1 MTPERKVVDQ
11 EVRDRVTTDLG
22 TTFLLEAGAGT
33 GKTRVLVDRYVRC
46 VLDPERGSGDV
57 RTVAAITFTEKA
69 AGELRQRVREEFEA
83 RAAGA
88 AADSAEAEAIVR
100 ALDALDDAPIST
112 IHGFAGRLLR
122 EFPVEAR
129 VDPAFEQLDGLG
141 SELERARLWEE
152 WLAALAGADIE
163 AVAGVE
169 ADSGVEVVDSAGAL
183 DRVDAAGGVASAGRA
198 ARRLSR
204 LLRSGVRLDKV
215 HELAIGARGVFGE
228 RYDLDPAPAPAPA
241 DEPELGA
248 ALAALAEPLARLRA
262 YCAAACVD
270 QSDKGFAAAMD
281 LVEAVAR
288 LIAAPPADVD
298 LLAARL
304 YALPA
309 KDNKTAPGGA
319 MKGWDAALGG
329 KEELQLRYKAL
340 VAGIFSARDLYAE
353 FVTGLAVWVAD
364 SFSRWAGAAQLA
376 LGRLD
381 FTDLLGCLRDLLV
394 RDCAARRAL
403 QA

>member
-152 WLAALAGADIE
+152 WLAALAGAE
-163 AVAGVE
+163 
-169 ADSGVEVVDSAGAL
+169 
-183 DRVDAAGGVASAGRA
+183 AAGGVAGTGRA

-204 LLRSGVRLDKV
+204 LLRAGVRLDKV
-215 HELAIGARGVFGE
+215 QELAIGAKGVFGE

-329 KEELQLRYKAL
+329 KEGLQLRYKAL
-340 VAGIFSARDLYAE
+340 VAGIFLSLIHI
-353 FVTGLAVWVAD
+353 
-364 SFSRWAGAAQLA
+364 
-376 LGRLD
+376 
-381 FTDLLGCLRDLLV
+381 
-394 RDCAARRAL
+394 
-403 QA
+403 